1 MRAHMSLH
9 TLYIFLIIDKGQLIN
24 IKIVQHVAHRI
35 CSQYI
40 QVFINLIFFSIFQYL
55 LKQSAS
61 SAAIVHPPLNI
72 STDAMSLDGILDSI
86 SCGSISSPPSPANY
100 LSK

>member
-1 MRAHMSLH
+1 MYSLVVVGNS
-9 TLYIFLIIDKGQLIN
+9 IDFHHQ
-24 IKIVQHVAHRI
+24 
-35 CSQYI
+35 S
-40 QVFINLIFFSIFQYL
+40 FIRMQIYLNLIDFEIFQYQ

-61 SAAIVHPPLNI
+61 SAAVVRPPLNV